1 MANGKT
7 GEKQP
12 AAQPIAQSP
21 ADLPYAQLVIKLLG
35 QVQVVDG
42 PPVTININN
51 DQGQALISLRGW
63 MVVSLGSE
71 TDASQVVAG
80 LCLMTEGRFALI
92 QPGMVRMFDT
102 PGDLYTYGVA
112 LSAAGSVERRL
123 WKTACLRFPV
133 LSSCE
138 LGPQTVSGPQ
148 GT

>member
-1 MANGKT
+1 MGQGKT
-7 GEKQP
+7 GEQQP
-12 AAQPIAQSP
+12 RAEPIARSP

-35 QVQVVDG
+35 QVQAVDG
-42 PPVTININN
+42 APVTIHINN
-51 DQGQALISLRGW
+51 EQGQALIMLRGW
-63 MVVSLGSE
+63 MVVSLASD
-71 TDASQVVAG
+71 TDPSQVVSG

-102 PGDLYTYGVA
+102 PGDLYTYGVV
-112 LSAAGSVERRL
+112 LSAAGSIERRL

-138 LGPQTVSGPQ
+138 FGPQTISGPQ

>member
-7 GEKQP
+7 GEQQP
-12 AAQPIAQSP
+12 AAEPIAQSP

-42 PPVTININN
+42 APANININN
-51 DQGQALISLRGW
+51 EQGQALIAFRGW
-63 MVVSLGSE
+63 MVVRLVSE
-71 TDASQVVAG
+71 SDPSQVVAG

-92 QPGMVRMFDT
+92 QPGLVRMFDT
-102 PGDLYTYGVA
+102 PGDLYTYGVT

-123 WKTACLRFPV
+123 WKTACLRFP
-133 LSSCE
+133 LLASCE
-138 LGPQTVSGPQ
+138 PGPQTLSGPQ